1 MGRNKTFLVTGG
13 GGQLGRAFARLLPEA
28 HVLGRSE
35 LDISDPGA
43 VERTLQSVQP
53 DYLINAAAYTAVDK
67 AEQEPDEAHRINVG
81 AVIGLARAAKAVD
94 AQLVHFSSDYVYK
107 GNRPGG
113 YSENDRTVPLSTYGR
128 TKLQGEVAARSA
140 GARTLILRTS
150 WVFGWGNNF
159 VRSIVGAAGKLDELQ
174 VVDDQRGRPTYAPDL
189 AEGVLALIDAG
200 AEGLYNLTGGG
211 RVASWADVAEA
222 AIEAAGLKAAVQRVS
237 TEQYYASKTGPIA
250 TRPLNSELDCSR
262 AAQLGVTLRPWE
274 EAVTEFVA
282 ELMEESD

>member
-1 MGRNKTFLVTGG
+1 MGRNSTFLVTGG
-13 GGQLGRAFARLLPEA
+13 GGQLGRAFAQLLPDA
-28 HVLGRSE
+28 YVFDRSE
-35 LDISDPGA
+35 LDICDSEA
-43 VERTLQSVQP
+43 VERTLRKVRP
-53 DYLINAAAYTAVDK
+53 DYLINTAAYTAVDQ

-81 AVIGLARAAKAVD
+81 AVIGLARAAKDAG

-107 GNRPGG
+107 GDRPGG
-113 YSENDRTVPLSTYGR
+113 YLENDRTVPLSTYGR

-150 WVFGWGNNF
+150 WVFGRGKNF

-189 AEGVLALIDAG
+189 AEGVLALLDAG
-200 AEGLYNLTGGG
+200 ADGLYNLTGGG
-211 RVASWADVAEA
+211 AVASWADVAET
-222 AIEAAGLKAAVQRVS
+222 AIRAAGLDATVQRVT
-237 TEQYYASKTGPIA
+237 TEQYYASKRGPIA

-262 AAQLGVTLRPWE
+262 AQQLGVTLRPWD

-282 ELMEESD
+282 ELMEETD